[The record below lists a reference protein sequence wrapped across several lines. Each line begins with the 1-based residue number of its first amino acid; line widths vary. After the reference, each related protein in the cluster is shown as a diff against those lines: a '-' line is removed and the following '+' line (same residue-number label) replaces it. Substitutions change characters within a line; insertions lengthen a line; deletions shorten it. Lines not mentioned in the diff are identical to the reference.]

1 MVDVTVPDALP
12 DVVTVVP
19 LVVVLVGPA
28 LVCVALVEDT
38 VALLVTVTVSVLVWV
53 VADVE
58 DSVTTVTDDTVV
70 PDTVAVVLLAD
81 TVEVSVVCVP
91 DADSE
96 EELLPGCHAAG
107 NRCGFCC
114 NCCLRRTA
122 GFRAGGCHLF
132 SASNMVIRPVAS
144 SYLFVLLSP
153 TSTFCTL
160 PSTTSNV
167 ILVVSS

>member
-1 MVDVTVPDALP
+1 M
-12 DVVTVVP
+12 
-19 LVVVLVGPA
+19 
-28 LVCVALVEDT
+28 
-38 VALLVTVTVSVLVWV
+38 
-53 VADVE
+53 
-58 DSVTTVTDDTVV
+58 TTVTDDTVV

-96 EELLPGCHAAG
+96 EELLPDVTLLETDVV
-107 NRCGFCC
+107 FVVTVVSDE
-114 NCCLRRTA
+114 LLVSELEDVT
-122 GFRAGGCHLF
+122 FF
-132 SASNMVIRPVAS
+132 SASNMVIRPVVS

-160 PSTTSNV
+160 PFTTSNV